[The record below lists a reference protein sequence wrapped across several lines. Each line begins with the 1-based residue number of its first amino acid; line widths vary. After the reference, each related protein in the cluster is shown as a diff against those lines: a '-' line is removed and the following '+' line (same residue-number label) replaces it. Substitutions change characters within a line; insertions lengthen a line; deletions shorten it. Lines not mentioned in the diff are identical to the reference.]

1 MTKCGKDPLLSADE
15 NTANLIEPPTE
26 EEKDQAITGNLSNIL
41 VLVSGIIADIV
52 ISLIIVDESCQKIQR
67 RRRPQN

>member
-41 VLVSGIIADIV
+41 VLVSGLTAAIV
-52 ISLIIVDESCQKIQR
+52 ISLNIVDESCQKIQR